1 MSFTLKPGLK
11 IALAAVI
18 TAGAGTAAYAVYA
31 VNADNQAVIVP
42 DFSGKAQRIVEIWAK
57 KNNLTDQIKF

>member
-11 IALAAVI
+11 IVLAAVI

-31 VNADNQAVIVP
+31 VNADHQTVTVP
-42 DFSGKAQRIVEIWAK
+42 DFSGKAQRIVEI
-57 KNNLTDQIKF
+57 